1 MVTDQQVR
9 KLMKLNQKGCLLVAV
24 AKSGMSE
31 NTARKYLRHRRL
43 SSQVKQERAWRT
55 REDPFEED
63 WSQVQLKLEINP
75 GLESKTLFEWL
86 QRSSPGRY
94 DRRGHSIFPLSSIYF
109 SLLLQELKY
118 SKDLR
123 IHLSCKTASTSSAS
137 FSPPST
143 SSDKACRRTLCV
155 SVTIIRDPNCWHR
168 PQAFLIHAM
177 SSEGGPVFVPP
188 GVVSL
193 LRP

>member
-1 MVTDQQVR
+1 MAS
-9 KLMKLNQKGCLLVAV
+9 MKLRY
-24 AKSGMSE
+24 KS
-31 NTARKYLRHRRL
+31 H
-43 SSQVKQERAWRT
+43 QVPNGIQ
-55 REDPFEED
+55 
-63 WSQVQLKLEINP
+63 
-75 GLESKTLFEWL
+75 
-86 QRSSPGRY
+86 
-94 DRRGHSIFPLSSIYF
+94 GHSISPLSSIYF
-109 SLLLQELKY
+109 SKLLQELKY

-123 IHLSCKTASTSSAS
+123 IHLSCKTVSTSSAS

-193 LRP
+193 PRPLTGSPADIFSADVFCQTASRFGSKSVSALIIVHAMTSIFAASLTRILVRMPRSFSRPLR